1 VQKLYLSETRKKCR
15 CSAGTGRA
23 DVIGKTRAG
32 KYYLPARGSIPR
44 RLPRRCATCSFKSG
58 AAADSPCG
66 LRRCCP
72 TDPRG
77 RFQPKTFD
85 DALEIVGAPTVAQDQ
100 SDRDGLGVS
109 AFREIAQVLAEEV
122 IDAFVDVQFLDEE
135 FQ

>member
-1 VQKLYLSETRKKCR
+1 MQKLYLSGTRKKCR
-15 CSAGTGRA
+15 CSEGTGRA

-32 KYYLPARGSIPR
+32 KFYPPASGSIPR
-44 RLPRRCATCSFKSG
+44 RLPPLRDMVVHKSG
-58 AAADSPCG
+58 AAADSACG
-66 LRRCCP
+66 SRRCFP

-85 DALEIVGAPTVAQDQ
+85 DAREIVGAPTVAQDQ

-122 IDAFVDVQFLDEE
+122 IDAFVDVQFLDQE

>member
-1 VQKLYLSETRKKCR
+1 MYLSGTRKKCR
-15 CSAGTGRA
+15 CSAGTRGA

-32 KYYLPARGSIPR
+32 KFYLPARGSIPR
-44 RLPRRCATCSFKSG
+44 RLRRCAMVVHKSG
-58 AAADSPCG
+58 AAADSACG
-66 LRRCCP
+66 SRRCFP

-85 DALEIVGAPTVAQDQ
+85 DAREIVGAPTVAQDQ

-122 IDAFVDVQFLDEE
+122 IDAFVDVQFLDQE